1 MKGLYQI
8 CSRQPV
14 TWKQLGNEKRRR
26 KNGKKFIISDTLYRL
41 IAIYHLISLSMH
53 PLSFLPSAVMSQPS
67 TPHHMMGPWLLKL
80 LLLTG
85 EVYIW
90 SLELFMFETTCQWFI
105 SLILF
110 LVQLANQFSLSLTFF
125 IQIYIMWLIH
135 VPMYHKRGTYV
146 SILMPMHSPLTIFQH
161 ITML

>member
-26 KNGKKFIISDTLYRL
+26 KNGKKFIISDTLYHL

-53 PLSFLPSAVMSQPS
+53 HLLFPSQCCAKPAFLTTWWVLE
-67 TPHHMMGPWLLKL
+67 LLKL
-80 LLLTG
+80 LLLNG

-90 SLELFMFETTCQWFI
+90 SLELLMFETTCQSFI

-135 VPMYHKRGTYV
+135 VPTYNKRGTYV
-146 SILMPMHSPLTIFQH
+146 SILMPMHSPLTLFQH
-161 ITML
+161 ITIL